1 VSGHDSKSSISGCF
15 SGTDIQN
22 IQNGWF
28 SLVSD
33 PLEFWALG
41 VSHVIALIAMPMG
54 QRHLVLGSL
63 LIVRILLRQLGSY
76 FILDQDG
83 PDEHG

>member
-1 VSGHDSKSSISGCF
+1 MSGHDSKSSISGCF
-15 SGTDIQN
+15 SGID

-63 LIVRILLRQLGSY
+63 LIVRIILRQLGSY

>member
-1 VSGHDSKSSISGCF
+1 MTRNLRVMAVFRGLILFD
-15 SGTDIQN
+15 

-41 VSHVIALIAMPMG
+41 VAHVIALIAMPMG